1 MVSCLQRLPVG
12 VGFNKHYAANNQETN
27 RNAVDSVIGQRAL
40 REIYLE
46 PYKIAIQESQPLSIM
61 SSYNL
66 INGVPTADS
75 YDLCT
80 DLARGEWGFEGLI
93 MTDWN
98 GGSSTPWKS
107 MHAGNDLIMPG
118 GKGRAMNNLQAERSV
133 MPEFD
138 ERGQVIMVQEVP
150 FAPVFA
156 ARWNSFT
163 VDPEGPDTVMAP
175 LGEGHTAEMMDG
187 EILVDGE
194 KVYMQANDMKT
205 FFNDPASFVPK
216 ICPANEEVA
225 FILDDGRAIGYKG
238 HLDKKPRLCLGDVQR
253 CAVHNLRIILKCM
266 GL

>member
-1 MVSCLQRLPVG
+1 M
-12 VGFNKHYAANNQETN
+12 
-27 RNAVDSVIGQRAL
+27 DSVIGQRAL

-118 GKGRAMNNLQAERSV
+118 GKGRAMNILQAVRTV

-138 ERGQVIMVQEVP
+138 ERG
-150 FAPVFA
+150 
-156 ARWNSFT
+156 R
-163 VDPEGPDTVMAP
+163 
-175 LGEGHTAEMMDG
+175 
-187 EILVDGE
+187 
-194 KVYMQANDMKT
+194 
-205 FFNDPASFVPK
+205 
-216 ICPANEEVA
+216 
-225 FILDDGRAIGYKG
+225 
-238 HLDKKPRLCLGDVQR
+238 
-253 CAVHNLRIILKCM
+253 
-266 GL
+266 